1 MGSEERKSFFRKR
14 KQKLLFN
21 GILLL
26 FVHKKKLLPY
36 YQPMDFARLSARPN
50 SPGHPVRR
58 LLISLLIAL
67 AFCSMARP
75 AAAAMSCTNAF
86 SNMQFGSFDVLAGA
100 AVTTSG
106 IGTISCT
113 GATPNATYQFCV
125 SVRTGPDAVGN
136 QRNMISGSNTLA
148 FNLYWNAADTYPY
161 GNYSSDY
168 LGGGEPVTL
177 QANSSGVISVSGT
190 AYYGVVPGGQQ
201 SVVPGSYTEYMAQ
214 VSSQNIQYG
223 SLSSAGSCPIGAY
236 SSEFSFYVYATVIPN
251 CNISTISGLNFA
263 TSSALAANAD
273 ATGSISVQCTNTS
286 PYSIGLDN
294 GSHASGSQRR
304 MYSAAT
310 GQYISYNLY
319 TDSARSSAWTGST
332 SASSCTGGSGTC
344 ALGTGTGA
352 TQPAV
357 TVYGRV
363 PPQTTPA
370 LGTYT
375 DTVVVTVTY

>member
-1 MGSEERKSFFRKR
+1 MR
-14 KQKLLFN
+14 N
-21 GILLL
+21 
-26 FVHKKKLLPY
+26 
-36 YQPMDFARLSARPN
+36 
-50 SPGHPVRR
+50 
-58 LLISLLIAL
+58 LLISLLAAL
-67 AFCSMARP
+67 AFCSAFCSLAKP

-86 SNMQFGSFDVLAGA
+86 NNMQFGSFSVLAGA
-100 AVTTSG
+100 PVTTSAV
-106 IGTISCT
+106 GTISCT

-125 SVRTGPDAVGN
+125 SVRAGPDAVGN
-136 QRNMISGSNTLA
+136 QRYMISGSNTLA
-148 FNLYWNAADTYPY
+148 FNLFWNSADTYPY
-161 GNYSSDY
+161 GSYTGDY

-177 QANSSGVISVSGT
+177 TADSSGNVYVSGT
-190 AYYGVVPGGQQ
+190 AYYGVIPGGQQ

-236 SSEFSFYVYATVIPN
+236 TSEFGFYVYATVIAD
-251 CNISTISGLNFA
+251 CNISTISGLTFA
-263 TSSALAANAD
+263 ANSALTSNID
-273 ATGSISVQCTNTS
+273 ATGAIGVQCTNTT
-286 PYSIGLDN
+286 PYSIGLSN
-294 GSHASGSQRR
+294 GNYASGSQRR

-319 TDSARSSAWTGST
+319 TDAARTSAWAAST
-332 SASSCTGGSGTC
+332 SASSCSAGSGTC
-344 ALGTGTGA
+344 DLGTGTGA

-370 LGTYT
+370 IGTYT